1 MSKKN
6 PKNLSGKKFS
16 FFQVV
21 IHPLGAEFL
30 NQSELTKST
39 IAKKLK
45 ILTPLELSK
54 TLLKVKAKGA
64 RRTNVELQGKHYT
77 CDIINFGG

>member
-1 MSKKN
+1 
-6 PKNLSGKKFS
+6 
-16 FFQVV
+16 
-21 IHPLGAEFL
+21 
-30 NQSELTKST
+30 LTKST

-45 ILTPLELSK
+45 ILTPLEFSK

-64 RRTNVELQGKHYT
+64 RRTNVELKGKHYT